1 MELLSRIRE
10 ASSWAGIAAL
20 IHALGALVATGGA
33 DPAAWGTL
41 AAGIA
46 AIVIPEGKK

>member
-1 MELLSRIRE
+1 MLKRIFE
-10 ASSWAGIAAL
+10 ASSWAGIAAV
-20 IHALGALVATGGA
+20 IHAVGALVATGGA

-46 AIVIPEGKK
+46 AVVIPERKD

>member
-1 MELLSRIRE
+1 MEFFKRIKE
-10 ASSWAGIAAL
+10 ASSWAGVAAL
-20 IHALGALVATGGA
+20 IHAVGALVASGGT

-46 AIVIPEGKK
+46 AIVIPEGQK

>member
-1 MELLSRIRE
+1 MQLLQRIRE

-20 IHALGALVATGGA
+20 IHAVGALVASGGT

-41 AAGIA
+41 AAGVA
-46 AIVIPEGKK
+46 AIVIPERK